1 MDLRNFLTI
10 KKEWEKI
17 PNSILGEEK
26 DDCFASYINSE
37 LGIQVIFSLQQRIRE
52 PKANNCIYLTIAP
65 IKSLRKDINNWGRYL
80 KINSSFI
87 LKEFVPNLK
96 FTIEE
101 EKESRLFFY
110 SNLD

>member
-26 DDCFASYINSE
+26 EDCFASYLNSE
-37 LGIQVIFSLQQRIRE
+37 LGIQVVFSLQKRDRE
-52 PKANNCIYLTIAP
+52 PKANNCIYMSIASM
-65 IKSLRKDINNWGRYL
+65 KSLRKDIKNWGRYL

-101 EKESRLFFY
+101 ENESRLCLY